1 MLEEPKTATINSF
14 VTYCESYKE
23 AISKL
28 ENRQALKLSISKDY
42 DTLISEYITLG
53 DEINEDHL
61 ASVDVYMIHYELSQ
75 QFKDLTILHRD
86 VYLELVK
93 GDVYEA
99 DLQISNQKLETH
111 FLNSKTLVLNA
122 LETFI
127 SAMQQA
133 QSRNSKDKNFQ
144 KKILKI
150 QSLQKDPWDI
160 YKVQLQTIQEQL
172 VMLESRKKELLEAS
186 SIFNKLKDVVKDVNK
201 KHDVFQEKI
210 FESINFLAIKAKES
224 TTFKEF
230 LVHVEDRLNNQ
241 KFSLENNHQTFSEA
255 INNHIADL
263 KKIEVPI
270 KTQEGLIMMREIDFN
285 KRTNKWFDYQIL
297 PGFMDLE
304 GLETNLLSLYNVNLL
319 NLKNTIQLTKSNDT
333 NNHFDNVVTSLSHL
347 QENVEDVKLQAK
359 NIAKK
364 LHEEVNNELIVS
376 NAFKNKP
383 FIEVP
388 LNSSLSI
395 EGNTILKTLM
405 EKWNSSLSFFNSKY
419 EKSKSYESLSNLE
432 ISTQCMAHRMHKDES
447 QHYDSLFLNKNFIG
461 DLFLVSRQLQ
471 EEKLE
476 TIVNQWQKGF
486 NKSVLVI
493 GNRLSGRSTFLN
505 YSSKKRFGKHTV
517 ILKPNSTA
525 TIDGRKF
532 TVTYDLKEALQ
543 YVKNNNIESTKPALI
558 IDDIELWRD
567 KDHSLLSNIRSLINF
582 IETESDDVFVM
593 ISTSIMMKDHLD
605 QRLNFSNAFSHVL
618 DLNQADKNEISQ
630 AILLRHG
637 AAHRELVDEKL
648 EPITPQKVMLLA
660 AKMSKIKHY
669 NFGDTL
675 QSWTYN
681 TFVQDDEKVVFK
693 ESYLE
698 FVDFFTKSELIILK
712 QALIFKNITEYGLKR
727 VVSNA
732 FDQDYKSAIRRLVNV
747 KILLRDPNGT
757 LFINPVVVNN
767 ISRIINKEHSN

>member
-1 MLEEPKTATINSF
+1 
-14 VTYCESYKE
+14 
-23 AISKL
+23 
-28 ENRQALKLSISKDY
+28 
-42 DTLISEYITLG
+42 
-53 DEINEDHL
+53 
-61 ASVDVYMIHYELSQ
+61 
-75 QFKDLTILHRD
+75 
-86 VYLELVK
+86 
-93 GDVYEA
+93 
-99 DLQISNQKLETH
+99 
-111 FLNSKTLVLNA
+111 
-122 LETFI
+122 
-127 SAMQQA
+127 
-133 QSRNSKDKNFQ
+133 
-144 KKILKI
+144 
-150 QSLQKDPWDI
+150 
-160 YKVQLQTIQEQL
+160 
-172 VMLESRKKELLEAS
+172 
-186 SIFNKLKDVVKDVNK
+186 
-201 KHDVFQEKI
+201 
-210 FESINFLAIKAKES
+210 
-224 TTFKEF
+224 
-230 LVHVEDRLNNQ
+230 
-241 KFSLENNHQTFSEA
+241 
-255 INNHIADL
+255 
-263 KKIEVPI
+263 
-270 KTQEGLIMMREIDFN
+270 MMREIDFN

-359 NIAKK
+359 SIAKK

-395 EGNTILKTLM
+395 EGNTILKTLK

-461 DLFLVSRQLQ
+461 DLFLVSRQNQ

-476 TIVNQWQKGF
+476 IIVNQWQKGF

-505 YSSKKRFGKHTV
+505 YSSKKHFGKHTV

-637 AAHRELVDEKL
+637 AAHRE
-648 EPITPQKVMLLA
+648 
-660 AKMSKIKHY
+660 
-669 NFGDTL
+669 
-675 QSWTYN
+675 
-681 TFVQDDEKVVFK
+681 
-693 ESYLE
+693 
-698 FVDFFTKSELIILK
+698 
-712 QALIFKNITEYGLKR
+712 AL
-727 VVSNA
+727 
-732 FDQDYKSAIRRLVNV
+732 
-747 KILLRDPNGT
+747 
-757 LFINPVVVNN
+757 
-767 ISRIINKEHSN
+767 